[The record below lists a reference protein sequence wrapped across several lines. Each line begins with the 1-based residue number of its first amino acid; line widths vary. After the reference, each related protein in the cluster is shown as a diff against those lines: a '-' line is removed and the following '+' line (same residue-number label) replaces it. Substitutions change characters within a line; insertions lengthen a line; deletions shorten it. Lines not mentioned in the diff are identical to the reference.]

1 MITRPSVE
9 ALRAELVGDTGAE
22 PSAPV
27 ERLAP
32 GVFLLA
38 EDGAPPGSKA
48 TLADLAVQ
56 TRAWLASNLAPERFP
71 AVLVHTV
78 ASGPIVPQAHLYAD
92 GLVNVVQLQR
102 PNLKPDLLVH
112 ELTHALSGIRDEWPS
127 ELLAYYAGFSGI
139 AGPPSCHARA
149 LEAYAIE
156 LDDVVRTALSIW
168 DVMTPGGTTPGLHY
182 DPTNP
187 YCGFAF
193 MRFFEE
199 LVRRAGRPA
208 VFEYLRSADTADE
221 GGKRALFMRLFG
233 ASRDVVARELR
244 CSLEAERSAHGSS
257 VGASATLDEALED
270 LERRWWAD
278 GFEIAYLRTAFEK
291 WTTAGAAHA
300 ALYLDYRTYRSQRES
315 GRENEVLRRH
325 LLRRS
330 RDALANGAPSP
341 MLAYARYFLL
351 TDYALHA
358 FGGRMA
364 RLAAE
369 DRDTF
374 AALKQSVVLLESF
387 PESLLARNALAHFH
401 LFYAEPLGAES
412 ARGEQLLETV
422 LREDPW
428 WEEAYLHLVASAAA
442 SGDTRGRERWLQEY
456 RARVPSGHGASL
468 LERITDREANRRVA

>member
-9 ALRAELVGDTGAE
+9 ALRAELVGDTGSE
-22 PSAPV
+22 PPSPV

-38 EDGAPPGSKA
+38 DDGAPLGSKA
-48 TLADLAVQ
+48 ALADLAVQ
-56 TRAWLASNLAPERFP
+56 TRAWLASNLAPQRFP
-71 AVLVHTV
+71 AVLVHTA
-78 ASGPIVPQAHLYAD
+78 ASSPIVPQAHLYAD
-92 GLVNVVQLQR
+92 GLVNVVRLQR
-102 PNLKPDLLVH
+102 PDLKPDLLVH
-112 ELTHALSGIRDEWPS
+112 ELTHAFSGIRDEWAS

-139 AGPPSCHARA
+139 AGSPSCHARA

-156 LDDVVRTALSIW
+156 LDDIVRTALSVW
-168 DVMTPGGTTPGLHY
+168 DVLTPARTTPGLHY

-193 MRFFEE
+193 MRVFEE
-199 LVRRAGRPA
+199 LVRRAGRA
-208 VFEYLRSADTADE
+208 GVFEYLRGVDAEDE
-221 GGKRALFMRLFG
+221 GGKPALFTLLFG
-233 ASRDVVARELR
+233 GTREVVARELCR
-244 CSLEAERSAHGSS
+244 SLEAKRSARGSS
-257 VGASATLDEALED
+257 VGPSATLDEALED

-278 GFEIAYLRTAFEK
+278 GFEIAYLRTALEK
-291 WTTAGAAHA
+291 WRTESSAHA

-315 GRENEVLRRH
+315 GRENEVFRRH

-330 RDALANGAPSP
+330 RDALANGASSP
-341 MLAYARYFLL
+341 TLAYARYFLL

-374 AALKQSVVLLESF
+374 AALKQSVLQLESF
-387 PESLLARNALAHFH
+387 PESLLARTALAHFH

-412 ARGEQLLETV
+412 ARGELLLETV
-422 LREDPW
+422 LREDPS

-442 SGDTRGRERWLQEY
+442 SGDTRGRERWLREY